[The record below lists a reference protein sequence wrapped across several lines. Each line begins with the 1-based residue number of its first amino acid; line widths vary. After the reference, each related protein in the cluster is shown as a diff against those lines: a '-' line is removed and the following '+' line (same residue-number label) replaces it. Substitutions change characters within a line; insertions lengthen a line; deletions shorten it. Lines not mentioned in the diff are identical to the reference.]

1 MILFMTGSLIG
12 ESASQD
18 NLNDTLRA
26 GYDVNLNVTE
36 SLPTPLPLR
45 DGAQARNYVAYIP
58 VPISDDEDEDDE
70 YYDDDEENDE
80 DEDDYYEVGNSYTI
94 L

>member
-18 NLNDTLRA
+18 NLNDTLSAA
-26 GYDVNLNVTE
+26 GYDVNLDVTE

-45 DGAQARNYVAYIP
+45 DGGAQARNYVA
-58 VPISDDEDEDDE
+58 VRFKKHAF
-70 YYDDDEENDE
+70 
-80 DEDDYYEVGNSYTI
+80 
-94 L
+94 LK